1 MKIGWIRYDW
11 QWDILYIFSE
21 NRGSNSVGDTVSD
34 SVTLFHDLDDGRL
47 TEVMI
52 EDFAELLKQGS
63 PELLT
68 LPEMGFKFDFWPEV
82 AKPEAPQDG
91 VAPADE

>member
-1 MKIGWIRYDW
+1 MNIGKVCYDR
-11 QWDILYIFSE
+11 QFDILYIHSD

-34 SVTLFHDLDDGRL
+34 RITLFHDLDDNRL

-52 EDFAELLKQGS
+52 MDFAELLKEGS

-68 LPEMGFKFDFWPEV
+68 LPSMGIEFSFWPKVE
-82 AKPEAPQDG
+82 KPKAAEDAPS
-91 VAPADE
+91 E